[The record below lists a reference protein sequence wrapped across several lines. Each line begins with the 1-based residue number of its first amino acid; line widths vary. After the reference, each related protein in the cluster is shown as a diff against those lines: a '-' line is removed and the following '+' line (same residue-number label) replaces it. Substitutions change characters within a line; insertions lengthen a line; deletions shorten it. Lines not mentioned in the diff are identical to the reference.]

1 MTIRIAGSFL
11 AIFAAG
17 LILAPIET
25 FARGGGRGFR
35 APIARPAVAAAIARP
50 AVARTANRRFQQRRG
65 LAPYGGYYPWYGGY
79 YYYDDQY
86 SSYGSPDQQPMG
98 PAMVYPNQPQT
109 NQPQTN
115 QPQRSGCSTQTY
127 SVPSESGGQRSVKI
141 VTC

>member
-1 MTIRIAGSFL
+1 MESLHAEFVRDHHVVK
-11 AIFAAG
+11 
-17 LILAPIET
+17 LAP
-25 FARGGGRGFR
+25 
-35 APIARPAVAAAIARP
+35 
-50 AVARTANRRFQQRRG
+50 RRG
-65 LAPYGGYYPWYGGY
+65 LAPYDGYY
-79 YYYDDQY
+79 QY

-127 SVPSESGGQRSVKI
+127 SVPSESGGQRPVKI